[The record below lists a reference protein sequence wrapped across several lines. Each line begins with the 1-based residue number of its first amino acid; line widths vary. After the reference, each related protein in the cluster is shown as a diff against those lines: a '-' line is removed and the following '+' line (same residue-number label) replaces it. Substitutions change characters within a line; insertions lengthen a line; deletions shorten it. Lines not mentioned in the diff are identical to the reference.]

1 MLQQIQEASNFIKQQ
16 TSFHPKIGI
25 ILGTGLGQ
33 LVDKI
38 NIEATI
44 SYDEIPHF
52 PVSTVE
58 GHSGKLIFGR
68 LSGKPV
74 VVMQG
79 RFHYYEGY
87 TMKQVTFPVR
97 VLKALGIIKL
107 FISNAAGA
115 LNPDHQLSEL
125 MVINDHINLFPD
137 NPLRGLNEDEL
148 GPRFPDMFE
157 PYDSKLLKQ
166 ALYVADTL
174 KIKLHQGVYAGVSG
188 PNLET
193 PAEYR
198 YLRTIGADAVGM
210 STIPEA
216 IVARHMKLPVLAI
229 SVLTDLCIP
238 GHLEPISIQKVLAA
252 AAAAEPQLTSLL
264 TEITAQ
270 QTDIEQ

>member
-1 MLQQIQEASNFIKQQ
+1 MIEKIQQAVAFIQEQS
-16 TSFHPKIGI
+16 SFTPKIGI

-33 LVDKI
+33 LVNNVKI
-38 NIEATI
+38 ETSIP
-44 SYDEIPHF
+44 YKDIPHF

-58 GHSGKLIFGR
+58 GHSGQLIFGW

-87 TMKQVTFPVR
+87 NMQELTFPIR
-97 VLKALGIIKL
+97 VFKLLGIRKL
-107 FISNAAGA
+107 FITNAAGA
-115 LNPDHQLSEL
+115 LNPDHQLSDL
-125 MVINDHINLFPD
+125 MVINDHIDLFPD
-137 NPLRGLNEDEL
+137 NPLRGKNLDEM

-157 PYDSKLLKQ
+157 PYDQKLLKQ
-166 ALYVADTL
+166 VLYVADTL
-174 KIKLHQGVYAGVSG
+174 DIKVHQGVYAGVTG

-216 IVARHMKLPVLAI
+216 IVARHVKLPVMAI
-229 SVLTDLCIP
+229 SVLTDLCMP
-238 GHLEPISIQKVLAA
+238 GYVEPVSIEKVLAA
-252 AAAAEPQLTSLL
+252 AAAAEPKLTKII
-264 TEITAQ
+264 TEVVAQ
-270 QTDIEQ
+270 QTDIE

>member
-1 MLQQIQEASNFIKQQ
+1 MLQQIQEASDYIKGKAPF
-16 TSFHPKIGI
+16 TPRIGI

-33 LVDKI
+33 LVQKVE
-38 NIEATI
+38 IEAAV
-44 SYDEIPHF
+44 SYEEIPHF

-74 VVMQG
+74 VIMQG

-87 TMKQVTFPVR
+87 TMRQVTFPVR
-97 VLKALGIIKL
+97 VLKQLGILKL

-115 LNPDHQLSEL
+115 LNPDHRLSEL
-125 MVINDHINLFPD
+125 MLINDHIDLFPD
-137 NPLRGLNEDEL
+137 NPLRGLNDEKL

-157 PYDSKLLKQ
+157 SYDSKLLKQ
-166 ALYVADTL
+166 AIYVADTL

-210 STIPEA
+210 STIPEV
-216 IVARHMKLPVLAI
+216 IVARHMKLPVLAV
-229 SVLTDLCIP
+229 SVLTDLCMP
-238 GHLEPISIQKVLAA
+238 GHLEPVSIEKVLAA
-252 AAAAEPQLTSLL
+252 AAAAEPNLTQLF
-264 TEITAQ
+264 TELVAQ
-270 QTDIEQ
+270 QTDIEA